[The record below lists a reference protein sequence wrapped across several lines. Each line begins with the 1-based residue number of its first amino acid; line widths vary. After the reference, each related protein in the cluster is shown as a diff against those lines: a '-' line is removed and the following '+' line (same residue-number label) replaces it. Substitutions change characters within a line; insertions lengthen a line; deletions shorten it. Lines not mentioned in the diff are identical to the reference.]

1 MKPNARRLK
10 PDARTYHPPPLHPR
24 PRPGRRLPRGHERQ
38 ALRLGVTGWVRN
50 RHDGSVEAIVQG
62 TQAQVDELLRWL
74 HRGPPTAMVLRVEV
88 GTAEGHFDRF
98 ERRPTA

>member
-1 MKPNARRLK
+1 MPAL
-10 PDARTYHPPPLHPR
+10 TTLHLSIR
-24 PRPGRRLPRGHERQ
+24 GRVQGVGFREGMCDQ

>member
-1 MKPNARRLK
+1 MPAL
-10 PDARTYHPPPLHPR
+10 TTLHLSIR
-24 PRPGRRLPRGHERQ
+24 GRVQGVGFREGMSNE

-62 TQAQVDELLRWL
+62 TQAQVDELLRWV

>member
-1 MKPNARRLK
+1 M
-10 PDARTYHPPPLHPR
+10 PPATPLHLSIR
-24 PRPGRRLPRGHERQ
+24 GRVQGVGFREGMCSQ

-62 TQAQVDELLRWL
+62 TQAQVDELLRWV

>member
-1 MKPNARRLK
+1 M
-10 PDARTYHPPPLHPR
+10 
-24 PRPGRRLPRGHERQ
+24 
-38 ALRLGVTGWVRN
+38 RN